1 LAIKP
6 FTAPAQMLFSRT
18 LLPRRRRPAWRK
30 SRIVFDLSRLLSR
43 AYHTTPTGIDRV
55 ELAYAM
61 ELLTRVPE
69 RLRFSAVH
77 PAGGY
82 YGRLELA
89 AVRQFLS
96 FTQARWQ
103 TRDIATPAD
112 VRAQAIRHLFS
123 LRPRAVPFAEGPR
136 IYLQASPHH
145 LEDEALVSRIL
156 ETERAGFVCLVHDVI
171 PLTHPE
177 FARPNG
183 AAEHARRMRA
193 IDLYADGIIGN
204 SQATLDAIAPHLT
217 SDRRRISRVAH
228 LGVEWGGVPVR
239 RAAEPVNE
247 RPYFLCIATIEPRKN
262 HLLLLNVWRRLV
274 EQLGPE
280 APRLVLVGRRGWE
293 NENVID
299 VLERSVVLAGHV
311 EEAADVS
318 DRQLDALLAGAR
330 AVLIPSFAEGYG
342 MPVAEALA
350 AGVPVI
356 ASDLEA
362 LREVGGDVPDYLD
375 PIDGLGW
382 LSAVLDYAAP
392 GSPRRAAQ
400 LDRMLGWSP
409 VSWSEHIELVL
420 DLVDAVSDLRAER

>member
-1 LAIKP
+1 
-6 FTAPAQMLFSRT
+6 MLFSKT
-18 LLPRRRRPAWRK
+18 LLPRRRRPAWQK
-30 SRIVFDLSRLLSR
+30 ARIVFDLSRLLSR

-61 ELLTRVPE
+61 ELLQRVPE

-82 YGRLELA
+82 YGRLNLG

-103 TRDIATPAD
+103 TRDLTSAAD

-145 LEDEALVSRIL
+145 LENRKLVAQIL
-156 ETERAGFVCLVHDVI
+156 ESERAGFVTLVHDVI

-183 AAEHARRMRA
+183 AAQQARRMRT
-193 IDLYADGIIGN
+193 IDLHADGIIGN
-204 SQATLDAIAPHLT
+204 SQATLDAIAPHLSPRKGRVT
-217 SDRRRISRVAH
+217 RVAH
-228 LGVEWGGVPVR
+228 LGSEWGDAPPVGR
-239 RAAEPVNE
+239 DPSDDQ
-247 RPYFLCIATIEPRKN
+247 RPYFLCVATIEPRKN
-262 HLLLLNVWRRLV
+262 HLLLLNIWRRLV
-274 EQLGPE
+274 ERMGAATPK
-280 APRLVLVGRRGWE
+280 LVLVGRRGWE

-299 VLERSVVLAGHV
+299 ILERGMTLRGHV

-318 DRQLDALLAGAR
+318 DRQLDALLAGTR

-356 ASDLEA
+356 SSNLQA
-362 LREVGGDVPDYLD
+362 LREVGGDVPEYLD

-382 LSAVLDYAAP
+382 LDMILDYARP
-392 GSPRRAAQ
+392 DSKRRAGQ
-400 LDRMLGWSP
+400 QERMLSWSP
-409 VSWSEHIELVL
+409 KGWGDHIDIVL
-420 DLVDAVSDLRAER
+420 DVIDQVSDHRAGR